1 MSWIDALAK
10 VGGEILTNEKVMA
23 EISVGVTKG
32 IRKLNN
38 LFDMDGDGDVDQD
51 DLNLMREYAD
61 MLVSIWGQAAMAD
74 GVTAECEE
82 EAVYDL
88 IEDIFFGA
96 NEPLFDK
103 ALLEDF
109 GIKKKE
115 LKKSLW
121 EKFESPETLKKIA
134 KYAEDNE
141 LEDIFYKQACAVIFC
156 DNEVNSE
163 ERQFLDA
170 FAQMLDLLKFDKRR
184 LENEYRKEIESRSS
198 EST

>member
-1 MSWIDALAK
+1 MSLLFALAK
-10 VGGEILTNEKVMA
+10 VGGQILANEKVME

-32 IRKLNN
+32 IQKLNN
-38 LFDMDGDGDVDQD
+38 FFDVDGDGDVDQD
-51 DLNLMREYAD
+51 DLQLMREYAD
-61 MLVSIWGQAAMAD
+61 MLVSIWGQSAMAD
-74 GVTAECEE
+74 GVTAECEV

-103 ALLEDF
+103 AFLEKF

-121 EKFESPETLKKIA
+121 EKFENPETLKKIA

-156 DNEVNSE
+156 DHEVNSE

-170 FAQMLDLLKFDKRR
+170 FAQLLDLVKFDQRR
-184 LENEYRKEIESRSS
+184 IENEYRKEVEIQSS
-198 EST
+198 ENT